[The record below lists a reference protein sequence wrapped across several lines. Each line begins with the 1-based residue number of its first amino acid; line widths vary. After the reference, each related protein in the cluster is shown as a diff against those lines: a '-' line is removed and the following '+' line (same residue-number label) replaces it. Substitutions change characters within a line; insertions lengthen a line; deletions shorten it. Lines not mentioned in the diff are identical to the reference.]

1 MKKLL
6 FLFTTLLLISCSS
19 TSSEKKDEIQVDKI
33 FGDYWLSKGSILYD
47 KEGKIKFID
56 GSLYKIKNAN
66 KVFGGEISYSQSSNT
81 PKSKMFTLYEM
92 DEDEWDIKNMELKW
106 EYKENVNITEKIKI

>member
-66 KVFGGEISYSQSSNT
+66 NVMGVKFLLVQTLLFSVY
-81 PKSKMFTLYEM
+81 PKKR
-92 DEDEWDIKNMELKW
+92 IKSLAFA
-106 EYKENVNITEKIKI
+106 